1 MTELSPRI
9 QKLSESYAVWR
20 KSLEPA
26 GEGAGTIGVD
36 EVASKVAAFYERI
49 RGIVD
54 WREEHLLRKM
64 AIHRIL
70 HRRLLLSEHPEEISE
85 PLLLELVRGGHFP
98 NNSLFTEEIGEVQ
111 KIISKYV
118 LLIEQNHEKS
128 TPRKLQP
135 KDKRT
140 LEDWLLLLAAVEIE
154 EELHPPI
161 REQALGA
168 VMQEDLEDRLLVS
181 GIQDQ
186 EKRLQAALAAE
197 EALFKSDEA
206 TLTLHLLRI
215 MEPEWQHP
223 SPEKQAEL
231 AQNIH
236 GIRKAVEQILTH
248 PLGEKFHSF
257 AERHAIPYLIL
268 GDLMEQADDFTL
280 TYQDPAALEHAAI
293 AAYGLRLR
301 HLKGK
306 LKRAAFYS
314 TISIFLTKILFAL
327 IVEVPLD
334 RTFAGQVN
342 TNALI
347 ASIATPP
354 LLMIVIL
361 SSMRPSP
368 KDNLQRVVMEVMRVV
383 YGKEKPEPIQIQ
395 GALRKKSVLGTVVS
409 ATYVLS
415 FVFSYGLILWG
426 LIALRFS
433 WSSSF
438 IFLAFLSL
446 VAFAGTRIR
455 KNAREL
461 LVTEEKHTFLDGIF
475 DFFSLPLVYVG
486 KWLSG
491 QIVRYNI
498 ILLALNFLIEI
509 PFQVFVEFL
518 EQWRAFL
525 REKREKIR

>member
-1 MTELSPRI
+1 MADLSPRI
-9 QKLSESYAVWR
+9 QKLSESYATWR
-20 KSLEPA
+20 KSLEPT
-26 GEGAGTIGVD
+26 GEGAATIGVD
-36 EVASKVAAFYERI
+36 EVASRVAAFYERI

-70 HRRLLLSEHPEEISE
+70 HRRLLLSEHPQEIAE
-85 PLLLELVRGGHFP
+85 PLLHELVRGGHFP
-98 NNSLFTEEIGEVQ
+98 NNSLLAEEIEEVQ

-118 LLIEQNHEKS
+118 LFIEQNREKT
-128 TPRKLQP
+128 TPRKLKP
-135 KDKRT
+135 KDKRS
-140 LEDWLLLLAAVEIE
+140 LEDWLLLLAAAEIE
-154 EELHPPI
+154 ERLHPPI
-161 REQALGA
+161 REQALGT
-168 VMQEDLEDRLLVS
+168 VMKEDLEDRLLLP

-186 EKRLQAALAAE
+186 EKRLQVALAAE
-197 EALFKSDEA
+197 GVLFKSDDA
-206 TLTLHLLRI
+206 TLTLHLLQT
-215 MEPEWQHP
+215 MEPAWKYP
-223 SPEKQAEL
+223 SLEKLAEL

-236 GIRKAVEQILTH
+236 GIRKATEQILTH
-248 PLGEKFHSF
+248 PLGERIRSF
-257 AERHAIPYLIL
+257 SERHAIPYLIL
-268 GDLMEQADDFTL
+268 GDLTEQAEDFSL
-280 TYQDPAALEHAAI
+280 AYQDPAALEQAAVLT
-293 AAYGLRLR
+293 YEQRLR
-301 HLKGK
+301 KLRGK

-314 TISIFLTKILFAL
+314 TVSIFLTKILL
-327 IVEVPLD
+327 SIIIEVPLD
-334 RTFAGQVN
+334 RTFVGHVN

-347 ASIATPP
+347 ASIVTPP
-354 LLMIVIL
+354 LLMVVLL

-368 KDNLQRVVMEVMRVV
+368 KENLQRVVMEVMRIV

-395 GALRKKSVLGTVVS
+395 GVLEKKSVLGAVVS

-415 FVFSYGLILWG
+415 FAFSFGLILWG
-426 LIALRFS
+426 LAALRFS
-433 WSSSF
+433 LTSSI
-438 IFLAFLSL
+438 IFLVFLSL

-461 LVTEEKHTFLDGIF
+461 LVIEEKHTFLDGLF
-475 DFFSLPLVYVG
+475 DFFSLPLVYAG

-498 ILLALNFLIEI
+498 ILLVINFLIEI